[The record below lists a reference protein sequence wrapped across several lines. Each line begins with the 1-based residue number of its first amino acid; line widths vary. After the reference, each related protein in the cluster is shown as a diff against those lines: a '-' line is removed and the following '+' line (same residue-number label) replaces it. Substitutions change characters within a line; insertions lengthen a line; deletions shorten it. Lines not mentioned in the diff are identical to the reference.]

1 MTTPPDE
8 LTHLTDQTPQ
18 ETRAMGPEHGHAD
31 NTHDDNHEAGE
42 GRAGA
47 SVAPGDSG
55 VTPRPREARE
65 TATSESGSDAGP
77 APEAG
82 ERGED
87 ATSLTE
93 SPTPAPQNGPEG
105 WVPDFPGQR
114 PPFAPG
120 NTLAVTHGASRWR
133 PDSYFREEALVLL
146 DEMKDPGLVPPFLQ
160 APEYGPAMLA
170 YATTL
175 VRIRQVETWL
185 SRTAWQGTPEELDG
199 EGQVRSAALLLER
212 YERSAARQRQE
223 LGLTPLSRARLG
235 KDVAAGRS
243 IADML
248 EERRRQRA
256 GGHDE

>member
-1 MTTPPDE
+1 MTPTPNPVHPANPANSEQDE
-8 LTHLTDQTPQ
+8 DREGKVQT
-18 ETRAMGPEHGHAD
+18 
-31 NTHDDNHEAGE
+31 
-42 GRAGA
+42 

-55 VTPRPREARE
+55 VTPRPRE
-65 TATSESGSDAGP
+65 TSVTPTSESGSDAGP

-82 ERGED
+82 ERGGG

-93 SPTPAPQNGPEG
+93 PPTEGTQGGPEG

-114 PPFAPG
+114 PPFVSG
-120 NTLAVTHGASRWR
+120 NSLAVTHGASRWR
-133 PDSYFREEALVLL
+133 PDSYFRDEALALL
-146 DEMKDPGLVPPFLQ
+146 TEMKESSLVPPFLQ
-160 APEYGPAMLA
+160 APEYVPAVLA

-175 VRIRQVETWL
+175 IRIRKVEEWL
-185 SRTAWQGTPEELDG
+185 STTAWEGMPDELDG
-199 EGQVRSAALLLER
+199 EGQVRSAARLLER
-212 YERSAARQRQE
+212 YEKSAARQRQE

-248 EERRRQRA
+248 EERRRGRQAEA